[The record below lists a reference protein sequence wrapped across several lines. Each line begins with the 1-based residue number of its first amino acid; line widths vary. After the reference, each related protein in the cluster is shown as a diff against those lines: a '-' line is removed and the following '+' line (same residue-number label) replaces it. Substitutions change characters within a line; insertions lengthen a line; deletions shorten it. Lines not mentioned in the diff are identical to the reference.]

1 MKYAISIMK
10 IYERHFIN
18 KKTKINQ
25 FNNKKGVNNE

>member
-1 MKYAISIMK
+1 MK
-10 IYERHFIN
+10 IYERYFIN